1 MVRIEKQHQARRDSL
16 THTSRSSDWQLPK
29 CSLYGS
35 CAWGRGLVV
44 IRQCSLAV
52 IARDGWRG
60 DRSSIDIRQWQYKM
74 VVFTSF
80 ITCVLSSLYSMRS
93 FNNLYLCLNN
103 YVVVL
108 LLVRVFF
115 VFFVFSFFLFDSLQA
130 LFHPFNSSFAPCLLQ
145 HFNSS
150 FASCLLQH
158 FNSSFVCCIY
168 FFDEI
173 VCSSTLSISNSFF
186 SNKLFIT

>member
-150 FASCLLQH
+150 F
-158 FNSSFVCCIY
+158 VCCIY

-173 VCSSTLSISNSFF
+173 VCSSTLSI
-186 SNKLFIT
+186 

>member
-93 FNNLYLCLNN
+93 FNNLYSCLSN

-115 VFFVFSFFLFDSLQA
+115 VFFFSFRFFFLIVCKHCFTILTRLLHLVCFNILTRLSCAVSTSLMKLCVQVQCRFKTVS
-130 LFHPFNSSFAPCLLQ
+130 LVT
-145 HFNSS
+145 
-150 FASCLLQH
+150 SCL
-158 FNSSFVCCIY
+158 
-168 FFDEI
+168 
-173 VCSSTLSISNSFF
+173 
-186 SNKLFIT
+186 